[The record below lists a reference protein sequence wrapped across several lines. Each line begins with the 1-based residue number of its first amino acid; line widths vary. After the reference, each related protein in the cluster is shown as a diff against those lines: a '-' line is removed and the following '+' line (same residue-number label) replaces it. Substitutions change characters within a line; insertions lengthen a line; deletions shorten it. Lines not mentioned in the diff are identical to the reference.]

1 MVIFLPNI
9 TISKNFSKTK
19 SLKLSYSNRI
29 LRPGI
34 QNINPNIIRNND
46 YSTTEGN
53 PELTPA
59 NSKQIEMG
67 YNQFGRKYQGSYNI
81 YIKNTND
88 IIESYSRIRNGD
100 EVTEV

>member
-34 QNINPNIIRNND
+34 QNINPNILRNN
-46 YSTTEGN
+46 N
-53 PELTPA
+53 
-59 NSKQIEMG
+59 
-67 YNQFGRKYQGSYNI
+67 YQHN
-81 YIKNTND
+81 
-88 IIESYSRIRNGD
+88 
-100 EVTEV
+100 